1 MPPPAIDLL
10 DPLPLVTIFP
20 AQPVA
25 LLGFAKSGLRF
36 RDIPLV
42 PTVWATA
49 NKAWKYIFKAGRK

>member
-25 LLGFAKSGLRF
+25 LLGFARSGLRF

-49 NKAWKYIFKAGRK
+49 NKAWKYIF